1 MSALAVRKRLGWML
15 RPWTHWP
22 GGRCGRCSLPW
33 SVTARHH
40 TQYETF
46 PEGGG
51 MGCFVLCELCWK
63 DLARAERLK
72 FYRALVDEWQRQSPD
87 KDYSQKWSQIE
98 HAVLAGK

>member
-1 MSALAVRKRLGWML
+1 
-15 RPWTHWP
+15 
-22 GGRCGRCSLPW
+22 
-33 SVTARHH
+33 
-40 TQYETF
+40 
-46 PEGGG
+46 